1 VSVIQGLTKAI
12 LYVQDID
19 MQTKFYRDQ
28 LGLTVKSSLNIA
40 GRSDKQ
46 WVEFDTGECT
56 LVLHGNLHTQF
67 GQDRPKLAFHVHD
80 IEIAHKELT
89 ERGVKLSQIR
99 SPSPGLKIAEA
110 ADPEGNPFTID
121 CQIS

>member
-1 VSVIQGLTKAI
+1 MSVIQGLTKAI
-12 LYVQDID
+12 LYVQDIET
-19 MQTKFYRDQ
+19 QTKFYHDQ
-28 LGLTVKSSLNIA
+28 LGLTIKSSLSME

-56 LVLHGNLHTQF
+56 LVLHGNLNTEF
-67 GQDRPKLAFHVHD
+67 GQDRPKLAFHVSD
-80 IEIAHKELT
+80 IEAAHQELT

-99 SPSPGLKIAEA
+99 SPSAGLKIAEG

-121 CQIS
+121 CQN